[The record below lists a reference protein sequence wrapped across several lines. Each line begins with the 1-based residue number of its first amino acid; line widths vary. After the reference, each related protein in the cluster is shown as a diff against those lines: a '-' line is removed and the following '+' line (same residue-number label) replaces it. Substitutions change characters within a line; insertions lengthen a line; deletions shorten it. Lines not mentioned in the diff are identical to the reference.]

1 MKFESK
7 QMTGTQGQHSL
18 GVQAGPDGTFCLQEF
33 DFHLNQA
40 QQWAA
45 NISKSGRGTWTTV
58 MMTEYSCHHP
68 LLVGRTTYSKRGAK
82 FTELTKRGNP
92 RNHATGGRFFDPSIL
107 KDISLTEPNGRETN

>member
-7 QMTGTQGQHSL
+7 QITGTQGQHSL
-18 GVQAGPDGTFCLQEF
+18 GVQAGPDGTFRLQEL

-45 NISKSGRGTWTTV
+45 NISKSGRGTKTAV
-58 MMTEYSCHHP
+58 MMTEYSCHPP
-68 LLVGRTTYSKRGAK
+68 LLGRTTYSKRGAN

-92 RNHATGGRFFDPSIL
+92 KNHATGGRFFYPSIL